1 MVLDINANK
10 TEEKMYE
17 KTINNNINNF
27 FFVVRENILKNVRF

>member
-17 KTINNNINNF
+17 KTINNINHF
-27 FFVVRENILKNVRF
+27 FFVVRENILKNVRL